1 MRAGTF
7 TWVLLLSA
15 LLAGAAWLL
24 LGRSAPPP
32 DQGRLL
38 FPELRAA
45 LGDAREIEIT
55 THEQSFT
62 LELVED
68 RWRLRELHG
77 YPAQAAT
84 VRRFLLGVAGLQ
96 IRSRKTSNPD
106 LYARVDLN
114 EPEEEGSQA
123 VRIAI
128 RAGDDAEDGGDLASF
143 LAGRIEPA
151 SEIANPDPERGESR
165 LKNLKQ
171 IFVRLPDAPTVWL
184 VEGALEIG
192 REPAA
197 FIKREG
203 LADISRETIRSV
215 RVRHPGGG
223 GFTVSRPAQ
232 GEDFALQGI
241 PAGRLHSQERL
252 DDLVA
257 LFVEL
262 DFEQVTAADEVE
274 WGGVRA
280 TMTAFDKLQVVM
292 EHSGSAAE
300 PWIRLRAEAPA
311 DAAEDSAQVTRAA
324 ELNQRWQGWAYRL
337 PAERVEMLRR
347 EKQALLK

>member
-15 LLAGAAWLL
+15 LLAVAAWLL

-32 DQGRLL
+32 DEGRLL
-38 FPELRAA
+38 FPELRAE

-62 LELVED
+62 LELAED
-68 RWRLRELHG
+68 RWRLRELQG

-84 VRRFLLGVAGLQ
+84 VRRFLLGVALQ

-106 LYARVDLN
+106 LYGRMDLD
-114 EPEEEGSQA
+114 EPEAPGSQA
-123 VRIAI
+123 VRIVI
-128 RAGDDAEDGGDLASF
+128 RAEDAAEAGGELAAF
-143 LAGRIEPA
+143 LAGRIAPA
-151 SEIANPDPERGESR
+151 SEIDNPDPERGESR
-165 LKNLKQ
+165 LKDLKQ

-192 REPAA
+192 REPMA

-203 LADISRETIRSV
+203 LADISREIIRSV
-215 RVRHPGGG
+215 RVRQPDGG

-232 GEDFALQGI
+232 GEDFALQDI
-241 PAGRLHSQERL
+241 PAGRSPSQARL
-252 DDLVA
+252 DDLVS

-262 DFEQVTAADEVE
+262 DFEEVHDAE
-274 WGGVRA
+274 EMKWGGARA
-280 TMTAFDKLQVVM
+280 
-292 EHSGSAAE
+292 
-300 PWIRLRAEAPA
+300 P
-311 DAAEDSAQVTRAA
+311 
-324 ELNQRWQGWAYRL
+324 
-337 PAERVEMLRR
+337 
-347 EKQALLK
+347 

>member
-7 TWVLLLSA
+7 TWVLVLSA

-32 DQGRLL
+32 DEGRLL
-38 FPELRAA
+38 FPELRAE
-45 LGDAREIEIT
+45 LGGAREIETT

-77 YPAQAAT
+77 YPARAAA

-106 LYARVDLN
+106 LYARVNLN
-114 EPEEEGSQA
+114 EPDEPGSQA
-123 VRIAI
+123 VRIVI
-128 RAGDDAEDGGDLASF
+128 RAEDGGELASF
-143 LAGRIEPA
+143 LAGRMEPA
-151 SEIANPDPERGESR
+151 SEIDNPDPDRGESR
-165 LKNLKQ
+165 LKDLKQ

-192 REPAA
+192 REPTA
-197 FIKREG
+197 FLKREG
-203 LADISRETIRSV
+203 LADLSRETIRSV

-223 GFTVSRPAQ
+223 RFTVSRPAQ
-232 GEDFALQGI
+232 GEDFALQDI
-241 PAGRLHSQERL
+241 PAGRRLHSQSRL

-262 DFEQVTAADEVE
+262 DFEEVSAADEVK

-280 TMTAFDKLQVVM
+280 TMTAFDKLQVEM
-292 EHSGSAAE
+292 EHSESSGE
-300 PWIRLRAEAPA
+300 PWIRLRAEAPE
-311 DAAEDSAQVTRAA
+311 DAAEGSAQAARAA
-324 ELNQRWQGWAYRL
+324 ELNERWQGWAYRL
-337 PAERVEMLRR
+337 SAGRTEILRR
-347 EKQALLK
+347 KKQALLE

>member
-32 DQGRLL
+32 DEGRLL
-38 FPELRAA
+38 FPELRAE
-45 LGDAREIEIT
+45 LGGAREIEIT

-128 RAGDDAEDGGDLASF
+128 RAEDGGDLAAF

-192 REPAA
+192 REPMA
-197 FIKREG
+197 FVKREG

-215 RVRHPGGG
+215 RVRQPGGG

-257 LFVEL
+257 LFVAL

-292 EHSGSAAE
+292 EHSGAAAE

-311 DAAEDSAQVTRAA
+311 DAAEDSAQATRAA
-324 ELNQRWQGWAYRL
+324 ELNRRWQGWAYRL
-337 PAERVEMLRR
+337 PAGRTEILRR
-347 EKQALLK
+347 EKAALLK

>member
-32 DQGRLL
+32 DEGRLL
-38 FPELRAA
+38 FPELRAE
-45 LGDAREIEIT
+45 LGGAREIEIT

-106 LYARVDLN
+106 LYARVDLD
-114 EPEEEGSQA
+114 EPEEEDSRA

-128 RAGDDAEDGGDLASF
+128 RAEDGGDLAAF

-171 IFVRLPDAPTVWL
+171 IFVRLPAAPTVWL

-192 REPAA
+192 REPMA
-197 FIKREG
+197 FVKREG

-215 RVRHPGGG
+215 RVRQPGGG

-257 LFVEL
+257 LFVAL

-292 EHSGSAAE
+292 EHSGPAAE

-311 DAAEDSAQVTRAA
+311 DAAEDSAQATRAA
-324 ELNQRWQGWAYRL
+324 ELNRRWQGWAYRL
-337 PAERVEMLRR
+337 PAERAEILRR
-347 EKQALLK
+347 EKAALLK

>member
-1 MRAGTF
+1 MRAATF

-15 LLAGAAWLL
+15 ALAGAAWLL

-38 FPELRAA
+38 FPELRAE

-62 LELVED
+62 LELAED
-68 RWRLRELHG
+68 RWRLRELQG

-106 LYARVDLN
+106 LYGRMDLE
-114 EPEEEGSQA
+114 EPEAPGSQA
-123 VRIAI
+123 VRIVI
-128 RAGDDAEDGGDLASF
+128 RAEAGGELAAF
-143 LAGRIEPA
+143 LAGRIAPA
-151 SEIANPDPERGESR
+151 SEIDNPDPERGESR
-165 LKNLKQ
+165 LKDLKQ

-192 REPAA
+192 RAPMA

-215 RVRHPGGG
+215 RVRQPGGG
-223 GFTVSRPAQ
+223 SFTVSRPAQ
-232 GEDFALQGI
+232 GEDFALQDI
-241 PAGRLHSQERL
+241 PAGRAPSQARL

-262 DFEQVTAADEVE
+262 DFEEVGAAEE
-274 WGGVRA
+274 MKWGGARA
-280 TMTAFDKLQVVM
+280 TMTAFDKLQVEM
-292 EHSGSAAE
+292 EHAEASGE
-300 PWIRLRAEAPA
+300 PWIRLRAEAPE
-311 DAAEDSAQVTRAA
+311 DAAEDSAQATRAA

-337 PAERVEMLRR
+337 PAERAEILRR
-347 EKQALLK
+347 AKPALLE